1 MTSTDDIAG
10 AATHSAALLSVPER
24 LIARIWQGRTQASR
38 AEEYTT
44 YLYEAGIKKI
54 AAIPGNRGVQ
64 MVRSVAGE
72 FADFEVLSYW
82 DSLDAIR
89 LFAGD
94 DIAKV
99 RHLPRDPEY
108 MIGMEPA
115 VRHFEVIVNHWPAR
129 RA

>member
-1 MTSTDDIAG
+1 
-10 AATHSAALLSVPER
+10 
-24 LIARIWQGRTQASR
+24 
-38 AEEYTT
+38 
-44 YLYEAGIKKI
+44 
-54 AAIPGNRGVQ
+54 
-64 MVRSVAGE
+64 MVRSVSGE

-99 RHLPRDPEY
+99 RHLPRDPDY
-108 MIGMEPA
+108 MIGMEPV

>member
-1 MTSTDDIAG
+1 MTSADDIAG
-10 AATHSAALLSVPER
+10 AAANDAALLNVSER

-54 AAIPGNRGVQ
+54 ASIPGNRGVQ
-64 MVRSVAGE
+64 MVRCVSGE

-89 LFAGD
+89 RFAGD

-99 RHLPRDPEY
+99 RHLPRDPDY
-108 MIGMEPA
+108 MIGMEPS